1 MTFSTSNN
9 IAGNYYPKFTTNNLI
24 AKKLMSHFLK
34 SFDAMVDIAAPNSI
48 HEVGCGEGYI
58 ISRYSSKGMILKG
71 TDISNEVIS
80 LAIQRNDIL
89 DLGIHFE
96 TKSIEALGEE
106 DKADLIICSEVLEHV
121 EKPQKALDILSNLA
135 SPYLLL
141 SVPNEPLWRVLN
153 VFRGKYLS
161 NLGNTPGHINHW
173 SKKGIIQLV
182 ERYFNIIKIETP
194 VPWTI
199 LLCKRK

>member
-1 MTFSTSNN
+1 MTLSSSKN
-9 IAGNYYPKFTTNNLI
+9 IAGNYYPKYTTNNRI
-24 AKKLMSHFLK
+24 AKILMSHFLK
-34 SFDAMVDIAAPNSI
+34 SFDTLVEIVAPNSI

-58 ISRYSSKGMILKG
+58 ISRYALKGLILKG
-71 TDISNEVIS
+71 TDTSKEIISQ
-80 LAIQRNDIL
+80 AIQRNDLL
-89 DLGIHFE
+89 DLGILFE
-96 TKSIEALGEE
+96 TRSIEELGEE

-121 EKPQKALDILSNLA
+121 ENPQKALGILSNLA

-153 VFRGKYLS
+153 MFRGKYLL

-173 SKKGIIQLV
+173 SKKGIVQLV
-182 ERYFNIIKIETP
+182 ERYFQILKIETP